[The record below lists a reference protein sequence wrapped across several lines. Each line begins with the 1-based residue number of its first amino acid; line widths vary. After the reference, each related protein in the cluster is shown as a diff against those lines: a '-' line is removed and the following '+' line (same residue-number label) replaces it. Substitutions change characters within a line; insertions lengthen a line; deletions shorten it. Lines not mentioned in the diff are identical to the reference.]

1 MRAFATKT
9 DLLIVYKIQIDAEEK
24 RKRHEKTHGASRL
37 QIKMLRR
44 KLHAKNKQTKHSS
57 SKPSRTFSR
66 KQALGL
72 TKKSKDV
79 EEEVLEGLVLG
90 TPDDIIRNLDVGKRK
105 NLTETEEEEFEVEH
119 EPPQKREK
127 KPAWEDV
134 DDTVGSVQMTKAK
147 KFDGMKQG
155 EECRIRTDQYTVRLK
170 SKFEKVSS
178 NPNWSKFRADAVRQ
192 TGSDDDSDTEELT
205 TRTGNFLTT
214 DKSLPKGYLQI
225 KQCPNANRDSP
236 PQGKLYAVEFHPSAQ
251 VILTAGSNQ
260 TLSLFQVD
268 GKNNPKIQSVFLD
281 NFPIFSAHFTPDGQQ
296 VVLSSK
302 HRSFVYYDM
311 IAGKVVNV
319 PKIKGLGETRMKN
332 FMMSPD
338 GRFLVFLGSH
348 GHMHLI
354 SAKVIIFE
362 DFVLL
367 FKWIQVTKWIKM
379 NGNVEVNYPF
389 TRDGDEDLVL
399 PWRNFAHDHI
409 FCKLSRSY
417 SGVVNIYE
425 TETCRTSRTPKP
437 LKALMNLTTPCTDA
451 IFNPSSEILAMSS
464 NFTEK
469 AVKLAHLPSMTVFSN
484 YPERQDQ
491 ELRIARS
498 MDFSPNGGYFTVGTN
513 KGSALLYR
521 VKHYGNY

>member
-1 MRAFATKT
+1 
-9 DLLIVYKIQIDAEEK
+9 
-24 RKRHEKTHGASRL
+24 
-37 QIKMLRR
+37 MLRR
-44 KLHAKNKQTKHSS
+44 KIHTEHQQTSHTSNKA
-57 SKPSRTFSR
+57 SKTFSR
-66 KQALGL
+66 KQALGI
-72 TKKSKDV
+72 TKKGKDV
-79 EEEVLEGLVLG
+79 EEEILEGLVLG
-90 TPDDIIRNLDVGKRK
+90 TPDEVIKNLDVGKRK
-105 NLTETEEEEFEVEH
+105 TGTEEDVFGLQ
-119 EPPQKREK
+119 PPQKREK
-127 KPAWEDV
+127 KPVWEDV
-134 DDTVGSVQMTKAK
+134 DDMVGSVQMTKAK
-147 KFDGMKQG
+147 KFEGMKQG
-155 EECRIRTDQYTVRLK
+155 EECRIRTEQYTVRLK

-178 NPNWSKFRADAVRQ
+178 NPNWSKFRADDVGQ
-192 TGSDDDSDTEELT
+192 SGSDDDSDAEELMSK
-205 TRTGNFLTT
+205 TGNFLTT
-214 DKSLPKGYLQI
+214 DRSLPKGFIQI

-281 NFPIFSAHFTPDGQQ
+281 NFPIFSAHFTTDGQQ

-311 IAGKVVNV
+311 IAGKVINV

-332 FMMSPD
+332 FVMSPD

-348 GHMHLI
+348 GNMHLI
-354 SAKVIIFE
+354 SAKSKE
-362 DFVLL
+362 
-367 FKWIQVTKWIKM
+367 WIQSLKM
-379 NGNVEVNYPF
+379 NGSVESVSF
-389 TRDGDEDLVL
+389 SRDGETMFSHGDDGEVYIWDLGTRECVHHFIDDGCTKGTCITASPNGQYL
-399 PWRNFAHDHI
+399 A
-409 FCKLSRSY
+409 CGSY

-425 TETCRTSRTPKP
+425 TKTCQTSRSPKP

-484 YPERQDQ
+484 YPERQDH
-491 ELRIARS
+491 ELRLPRS

-521 VKHYGNY
+521 MKHYGNY